1 MGHGGLRAGSG
12 RPRGAKNK
20 NPQEDIAA
28 SAAAENLTPLEF
40 MLRIMRDPAEDP
52 RRRLRMA
59 ISAAPYCHPKAGEA
73 KGKKEQQS
81 EKAKAAGSGKFAP
94 SRPPLNLV
102 K

>member
-1 MGHGGLRAGSG
+1 MGHGGLRVGSG

-20 NPQEDIAA
+20 NPQEDIAVA
-28 SAAAENLTPLEF
+28 AAAENLTPLEF

-73 KGKKEQQS
+73 GKKAGAE

>member
-1 MGHGGLRAGSG
+1 
-12 RPRGAKNK
+12 
-20 NPQEDIAA
+20 
-28 SAAAENLTPLEF
+28 
-40 MLRIMRDPAEDP
+40 
-52 RRRLRMA
+52 MA

-73 KGKKEQQS
+73 GKKAGAE